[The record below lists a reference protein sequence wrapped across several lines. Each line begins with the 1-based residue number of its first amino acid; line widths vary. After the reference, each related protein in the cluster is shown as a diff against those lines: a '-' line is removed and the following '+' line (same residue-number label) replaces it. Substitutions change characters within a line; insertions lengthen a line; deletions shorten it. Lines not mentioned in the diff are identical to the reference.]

1 MQEMFSTLQIKL
13 STKSSLKDL
22 GTTINKHLKAKA
34 KDNVAKEKDNVP
46 KDEL

>member
-1 MQEMFSTLQIKL
+1 MQEMFSTVQIKL

-22 GTTINKHLKAKA
+22 ATTINKHLKA